1 MKCLLLTGDCWGGLS
16 NLEQKFQVIQIKQV
30 GHKLPSHV
38 RSPPKY
44 WYQRYQSQ
52 EPPSATSPC
61 RRKKNTSFYLI
72 IQWSAE
78 YLTDHLP
85 QAGWLAGFENNKW
98 LHCTCPWVEK
108 ILHTDM
114 IARHPSMGLDKSQ
127 ALHFFFF
134 FMLKVVIYSVIMCIS
149 FPVAFLPK
157 TSEKLNQPCHTRQPL
172 WPSLSRGSF
181 IIMSTGC

>member
-1 MKCLLLTGDCWGGLS
+1 M
-16 NLEQKFQVIQIKQV
+16 
-30 GHKLPSHV
+30 

-44 WYQRYQSQ
+44 WYLRYQSQ
-52 EPPSATSPC
+52 EPPLATSPC

-134 FMLKVVIYSVIMCIS
+134 YAKSCNLLSDNVYILSCCIS
-149 FPVAFLPK
+149 SKDLWEAQPTLPHK
-157 TSEKLNQPCHTRQPL
+157 AATLTIPEQRELHNHEHWLLTA
-172 WPSLSRGSF
+172 
-181 IIMSTGC
+181 M